1 MMMNPNLMNQQ
12 IQLIQQRQLQ
22 MQHQHAIEAQRIQ
35 MQQNMH
41 AQSPLNSNIGLS
53 GSPNVNM
60 ANNSPMGPPGS
71 RTYSYSES
79 SRGKAES
86 VKAAPLLPKKEEPLA
101 HKEWYDPVWKDIN
114 ELNVLDY
121 FCNRQNPF
129 YDSESINEMR
139 KIQRREDVMDRGFEY
154 KLTYCQPPI
163 MYIISKIERSARGEK
178 TLACYHIIAGKV
190 RQAPDLASIITARL
204 TSSVF
209 HLKNAY
215 DSILEK
221 SRYHPSV
228 GYWWDHEPSSRNRKL
243 EKEKEEDQLA
253 NNFQAESTAYIL
265 QNLYRKVEDD
275 SRQKAEAESVR
286 SASKIEAGDVNAAAV
301 ESSTAVENLDE
312 TMEDLPEAKRRKI
325 NENIRY
331 WRKKS
336 TFINENV

>member
-163 MYIISKIERSARGEK
+163 MFIISKIERSARGEK

-190 RQAPDLASIITARL
+190 RQAPDLASVITARL

-221 SRYHPSV
+221 SRYPPSV
-228 GYWWDHEPSSRNRKL
+228 GYWWDHDPSSRNRKL

-253 NNFQAESTAYIL
+253 NNFQNDSTAHIL
-265 QNLYRKVEDD
+265 QSLYRKVEVD
-275 SRQKAEAESVR
+275 SRQKAAESVK
-286 SASKIEAGDVNAAAV
+286 SGSKTGDMGLGVAEDSSAAAQAQ
-301 ESSTAVENLDE
+301 SADD

-325 NENIRY
+325 NE
-331 WRKKS
+331 S
-336 TFINENV
+336 G